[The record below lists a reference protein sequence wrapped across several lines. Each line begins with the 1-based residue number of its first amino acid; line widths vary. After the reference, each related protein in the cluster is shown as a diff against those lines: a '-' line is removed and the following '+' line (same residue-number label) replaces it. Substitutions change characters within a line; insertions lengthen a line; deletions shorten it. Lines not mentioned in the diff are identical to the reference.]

1 VPDDLS
7 AFGDVGPDR
16 RAFLKRLIIGTAF
29 VVPVVSTFTMSG
41 VGSVFATA
49 PRSTTL
55 ATNTNTTDTTT
66 TTTATTATPATPAA
80 IPTTPTTT
88 TNPKAPQS
96 AVAPAAVHTNPNFTG

>member
-7 AFGDVGPDR
+7 AFGDAGPDR

-41 VGSVFATA
+41 VGSVFASA

-66 TTTATTATPATPAA
+66 TTTTTTVP
-80 IPTTPTTT
+80 ITTT
-88 TNPKAPQS
+88 TTTTKPKAPQS
-96 AVAPAAVHTNPNFTG
+96 AVAPAAVHTKPNFTG